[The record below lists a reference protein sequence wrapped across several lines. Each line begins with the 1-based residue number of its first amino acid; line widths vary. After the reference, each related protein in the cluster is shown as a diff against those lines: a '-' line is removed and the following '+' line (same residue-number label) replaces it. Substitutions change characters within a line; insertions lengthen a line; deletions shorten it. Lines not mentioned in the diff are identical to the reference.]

1 VYTFQGSTHAFDISE
16 IKISK
21 KFRYEITY
29 QKQTIISRIFLEKTI
44 VLEVEFKPT
53 IPKNFS
59 LPTELLIDFSFLKRI
74 MDQTPLVQ
82 F

>member
-53 IPKNFS
+53 IPK
-59 LPTELLIDFSFLKRI
+59 IDFSFLKRI